1 MDLIVNNTEIEINLN
16 EDIINFQ
23 LKAIAETGG
32 NFRLLEEG
40 DYRLL
45 EDGEIR
51 LLE

>member
-1 MDLIVNNTEIEINLN
+1 MNLIVNDNEIEICLN

-23 LKAIAETGG
+23 LRAVAETGG
-32 NFRLLEEG
+32 NFRLLEDG

-45 EDGEIR
+45 ETGDIR